1 MLSLR
6 NSCHLTNDDCITG
19 KLESL
24 KHVKRDIEE
33 ARKGTEC
40 GIGFEFFQDLEV
52 GDQIQAVEEI
62 STQRT
67 L

>member
-1 MLSLR
+1 MPFK
-6 NSCHLTNDDCITG
+6 LTIIFIIG

-24 KHVKRDIEE
+24 KHVKKDIDE

-62 STQRT
+62 STPRM